1 MLGIPGT
8 CSLDDEYVLKQAL
21 LESGFKDVATE
32 SVNVNFAFSSA
43 QDYTRFHQAVTAPV
57 HAMLANETQERKEK
71 IWDTVTAEISTRY
84 AKNRTGSVNLNNES
98 ICVSAIK

>member
-1 MLGIPGT
+1 MTMIFPFSNSIVMLGIPGT

-57 HAMLANETQERKEK
+57 HAMLANETQREK
-71 IWDTVTAEISTRY
+71 KRSGIPLLLRYQQDTLRIGQV
-84 AKNRTGSVNLNNES
+84 L
-98 ICVSAIK
+98 